1 MERRARMP
9 DSNQSPRLRDGRA
22 AKSALAVMTPWL
34 ALAVIVAILDQL
46 TKQWVLGSL
55 QYGQVIPITG
65 FFDLVLV
72 FNRGAAFSFLAEHS
86 GWQRWFFTGLAVVI
100 CGWLLALM
108 HRHRDERL
116 LPAAFALIIGG
127 AIGNV
132 IDRLMH
138 GAVVDFLYF
147 HAGRYGWPAFNLADA
162 AITLGVGMMLWGQF
176 RSDGKTKAEPTS
188 ENPT

>member
-1 MERRARMP
+1 MRE
-9 DSNQSPRLRDGRA
+9 G
-22 AKSALAVMTPWL
+22 AKSCLGAALLL
-34 ALAVIVAILDQL
+34 AALVVVLDQI

-55 QYGQVIPITG
+55 HYGEVIPVTA

-86 GWQRWFFTGLAVVI
+86 GWQRWFFTVLAVVI

-108 HRHRDERL
+108 RAHRTERL
-116 LPAAFALIIGG
+116 LTTACALVIGG

-132 IDRLMH
+132 IDRLLL

-147 HAGRYGWPAFNLADA
+147 HAGRYGWPAFNVADA
-162 AITLGVGMMLWGQF
+162 AITLGVGLMLWAQF
-176 RSDGKTKAEPTS
+176 RTASPASPRPLTPEQPS
-188 ENPT
+188 

>member
-1 MERRARMP
+1 MP
-9 DSNQSPRLRDGRA
+9 DAKPFDKRPA
-22 AKSALAVMTPWL
+22 AASMTPWL
-34 ALAVIVAILDQL
+34 GLALLVAVLDQV
-46 TKQWVLGSL
+46 TKQWVLDTLYSA
-55 QYGQVIPITG
+55 QVIPLTP

-108 HRHRDERL
+108 YRHRSERL

-127 AIGNV
+127 AVGNV
-132 IDRLMH
+132 VDRLLH

-176 RSDGKTKAEPTS
+176 RSNGEADAEPTP
-188 ENPT
+188 EKPR